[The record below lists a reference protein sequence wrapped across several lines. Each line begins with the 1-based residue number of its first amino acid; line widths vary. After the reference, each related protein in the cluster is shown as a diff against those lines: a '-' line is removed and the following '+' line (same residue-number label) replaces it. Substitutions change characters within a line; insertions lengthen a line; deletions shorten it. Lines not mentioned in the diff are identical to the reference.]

1 MSLSIKICMLALV
14 CTVAG
19 VVIKQI
25 RPDFAPFV
33 RMAGNVAIVTVAVT
47 LFIPTVAYIRSLF
60 AGSSLGEYG
69 GIITKALGIAVLTQL
84 CADICRDCGESS
96 VASGVELIG
105 KLEMLVLCFPMIEKL
120 LDSVREVMSWA

>member
-25 RPDFAPFV
+25 RPDFAPLV
-33 RMAGNVAIVTVAVT
+33 RVAGNVAIVTVAVT

-60 AGSSLGEYG
+60 AGGSLGEYG